1 MLADVHRLQRDWPAA
16 LAEYRRVLAVE
27 RTTGFSTRA
36 GELLEGV
43 AAVAA
48 AIGRPDLAARLFGA
62 LASWYHQFGRRHF
75 RYRND
80 DYEQSYRT
88 ARRQL
93 SGPEW
98 AREHEA
104 GERMT
109 AEQATLEVEG
119 VILELIDIAEA
130 SGGSNLTRRER
141 EVLRLV
147 ADGLTNADIA
157 SRLVVSPR
165 TVHAHL
171 RSVYSK
177 LGVSTRTAAVAKAH
191 ELSIT

>member
-1 MLADVHRLQRDWPAA
+1 
-16 LAEYRRVLAVE
+16 
-27 RTTGFSTRA
+27 
-36 GELLEGV
+36 
-43 AAVAA
+43 
-48 AIGRPDLAARLFGA
+48 
-62 LASWYHQFGRRHF
+62 
-75 RYRND
+75 
-80 DYEQSYRT
+80 
-88 ARRQL
+88 
-93 SGPEW
+93 
-98 AREHEA
+98 
-104 GERMT
+104 
-109 AEQATLEVEG
+109 

-130 SGGSNLTRRER
+130 SGGSNLTRREG